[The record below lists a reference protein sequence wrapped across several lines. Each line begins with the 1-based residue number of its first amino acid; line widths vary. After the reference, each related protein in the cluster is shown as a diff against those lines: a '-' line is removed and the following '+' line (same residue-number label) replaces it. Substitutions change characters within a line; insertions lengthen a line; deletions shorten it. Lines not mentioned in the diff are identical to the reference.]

1 MDPSKVP
8 ETPLEQD
15 WDADDFEIPSLK
27 PEKEES
33 TKSDFNGVKKTVIRK
48 EKADTGP
55 IYLGPHGAP
64 PSQLKQQESN
74 TASGKKNKRKQKLKD
89 SEKKGVSFGR
99 ENKVDT
105 LRDLM
110 GGKSHYQSPRGT
122 QSDWLD
128 PHCHESQFERLN

>member
-1 MDPSKVP
+1 MDPSKVLD
-8 ETPLEQD
+8 TQLEQD

-33 TKSDFNGVKKTVIRK
+33 RKAENNGVKKAVVRK
-48 EKADTGP
+48 EKADPGP

-64 PSQLKQQESN
+64 PSQLKQQELN
-74 TASGKKNKRKQKLKD
+74 TATGKKNKRKQKLKD
-89 SEKKGVSFGR
+89 TEKKGATLGR

-110 GGKSHYQSPRGT
+110 GSKGHFQSPRGT

-128 PHCHESQFERLN
+128 PHCHESQFERLA